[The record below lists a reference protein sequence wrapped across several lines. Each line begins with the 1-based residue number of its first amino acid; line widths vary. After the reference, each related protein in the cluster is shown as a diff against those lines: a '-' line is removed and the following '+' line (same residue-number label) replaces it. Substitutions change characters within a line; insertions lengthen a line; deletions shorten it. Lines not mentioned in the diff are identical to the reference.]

1 VLGAIAELIMTT
13 LVLRDL
19 ARRPA
24 ARVRGGKLVWVLA
37 CVVQPFGPL
46 LYFAVGRRTDPT

>member
-1 VLGAIAELIMTT
+1 MLGAIAELIMTT